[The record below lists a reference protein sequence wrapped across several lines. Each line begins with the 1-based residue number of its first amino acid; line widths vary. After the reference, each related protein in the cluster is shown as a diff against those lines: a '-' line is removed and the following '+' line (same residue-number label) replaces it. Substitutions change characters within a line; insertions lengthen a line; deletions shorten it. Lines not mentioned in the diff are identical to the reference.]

1 MILILLVSLIIF
13 IILTV
18 SFVLLL
24 DKLSKIVDKG
34 DDDDL

>member
-1 MILILLVSLIIF
+1 MLILLVSLIIF

-24 DKLSKIVDKG
+24 DKLSKIVDEEE
-34 DDDDL
+34 DE